1 LTTLLAPAHH
11 ACAGQALQVAL
22 IVTTM
27 VEKVSSP
34 QGSGV
39 DVPRGQFQPKGQ
51 VPVQSALASP
61 LVLPKRPVGHDEQSH
76 IWAVSLVEYFPG
88 GQGTH
93 DLFEGMPEATL
104 YAVYCPGLHVVR
116 GTTILQAFSVF
127 VPVEVV
133 LVLFPQLL
141 HTVFPVS
148 SMNVAMGHSS
158 QSFCRPVSSENFPR
172 PQSLH
177 EGEVVSSA

>member
-1 LTTLLAPAHH
+1 
-11 ACAGQALQVAL
+11 
-22 IVTTM
+22 M

-61 LVLPKRPVGHDEQSH
+61 FVLPKRPVGHDEQSH

-88 GQGTH
+88 GHGTH
-93 DLFEGMPEATL
+93 VLFEITPEVTL
-104 YAVYCPGLHVVR
+104 NVEYCPGLHFPN
-116 GTTILQAFSVF
+116 TKNLQAPSFF
-127 VPVEVV
+127 DPVEVV
-133 LVLFPQLL
+133 LALRPQLL
-141 HTVFPVS
+141 HSVFPAS
-148 SMNVAMGHSS
+148 SMYEATGHGW
-158 QSFCRPVSSENFPR
+158 QFVCRSISSENFPR

-177 EGEVVSSA
+177 EVEAI

>member
-1 LTTLLAPAHH
+1 MTTLLAPAHH

-27 VEKVSSP
+27 AEKVSSP

-88 GQGTH
+88 GHGTH
-93 DLFEGMPEATL
+93 DLFEGMPEVTL
-104 YAVYCPGLHVVR
+104 YAVYCPGLQSPLLKWQLALFDDP
-116 GTTILQAFSVF
+116 GSS
-127 VPVEVV
+127 VV
-133 LVLFPQLL
+133 L
-141 HTVFPVS
+141 
-148 SMNVAMGHSS
+148 
-158 QSFCRPVSSENFPR
+158 
-172 PQSLH
+172 
-177 EGEVVSSA
+177 